1 MNFAVKDTCMRWAAT
16 KRLADFGDN
25 GPAMVNA
32 YRRRTDTDKRARYEE
47 RQQSLAAQHGT
58 AATAI
63 VIE

>member
-1 MNFAVKDTCMRWAAT
+1 MRWAAT

-25 GPAMVNA
+25 GPEMLNA
-32 YRRRTDTDKRARYEE
+32 HRRRTDTDKRARYEE